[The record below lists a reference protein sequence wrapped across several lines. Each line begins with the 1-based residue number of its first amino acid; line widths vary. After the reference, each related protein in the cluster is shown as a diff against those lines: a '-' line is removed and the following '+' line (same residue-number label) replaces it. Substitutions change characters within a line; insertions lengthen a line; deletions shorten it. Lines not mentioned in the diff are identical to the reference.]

1 VKKNKKEILLAG
13 RSLVGERRG
22 SIWTDMTEQLAQR
35 LVPLVQFRAFIKP
48 SCLCLRRIA
57 FDIEKEGKKVSYLKQ

>member
-1 VKKNKKEILLAG
+1 M
-13 RSLVGERRG
+13 GERRG